1 MALKNY
7 NFRTGNIVHSLD
19 VKYSAN
25 SKIGIGIVLQ
35 TYHYSIEQ
43 VENNDFTLD
52 AFNCMD
58 CPYSFNQNDGKSG
71 KCYTHKGMQLMG
83 LLSKLESLHK
93 QNLQGKIKEFNSND
107 FRKFISH
114 SSIKKI
120 DLIRFGAYGEAVTL
134 PLEVI
139 DTLFDVQ
146 SILKCKVTSYTH
158 QWRTANETR
167 FMASTHNLAEMLQ
180 AKKLGYRCFTVTAE
194 AIEEAFN
201 CPASKESERKKTCVQ
216 CGLCDGQVSG
226 KRKKDIYILKH

>member
-1 MALKNY
+1 MNKY
-7 NFRTGNIVHSLD
+7 NFKHNDVVHSLD
-19 VKYSAN
+19 VKISQN
-25 SKIGIGIVLQ
+25 SKIGFGIVLQ
-35 TYHYSIEQ
+35 TYHFSIEQ
-43 VENNDFTLD
+43 IENNDFTLD
-52 AFNCMD
+52 EKNCLD
-58 CPYSFNQNDGKSG
+58 CPYSFNQNNGKSG

-83 LLSKLESLHK
+83 LKSKLKSLHK
-93 QNLQGKIKEFNSND
+93 QNLQGKIKEFNSDD

-134 PLEVI
+134 PLEVR

-146 SILKCKVTSYTH
+146 NILGCKVTSYTH

-194 AIEEAFN
+194 AIDNAFN

>member
-1 MALKNY
+1 MALNNY

-19 VKYSAN
+19 VKFSEN
-25 SKIGIGIVLQ
+25 SKIGWGIVLQ

-43 VENNDFTLD
+43 VEKNDIKLD
-52 AFNCMD
+52 ALNCMD
-58 CPYSFNQNDGKSG
+58 CKYAFNQNDGKSG
-71 KCYTHKGMQLMG
+71 GCYTHNFQQFRGIK
-83 LLSKLESLHK
+83 SKLRGLHK
-93 QNLQGKIKEFNSND
+93 QNLQGKIKEFNTDD

-114 SSIKKI
+114 KSIKKI

-180 AKKLGYRCFTVTAE
+180 AKRLGYRCFTVTSE

-201 CPASKESERKKTCVQ
+201 CPASKESERKKTCVE